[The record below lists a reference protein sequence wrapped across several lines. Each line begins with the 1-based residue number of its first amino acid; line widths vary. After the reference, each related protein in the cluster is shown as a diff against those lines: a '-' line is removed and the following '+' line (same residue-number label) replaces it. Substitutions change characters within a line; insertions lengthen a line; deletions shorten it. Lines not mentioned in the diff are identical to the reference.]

1 MFASTVVAK
10 KDIYPDAI
18 DGDSRILINAG
29 YDEFTKV
36 ISSSLV
42 EPYNDIAEKHL
53 SLLSLHDKVYGL
65 KDVDDGTPEA
75 SSHDLYPY
83 NMKRAYV
90 LHGEGSYLKSVIE
103 DFTINQVS
111 KYTGLDLA
119 QWMHMTEIHQ
129 RMILD
134 VAMRMRREEQRIS
147 NEVSQE
153 VANGS
158 KIN

>member
-1 MFASTVVAK
+1 MFASTVVSK

-18 DGDSRILINAG
+18 NGDERILINAG

-65 KDVDDGTPEA
+65 KDVNEGTPEA
-75 SSHDLYPY
+75 SSVDLYPY

-90 LHGEGSYLKSVIE
+90 LHGEGSYLKSIIE
-103 DFTINQVS
+103 DFTINQVN

-119 QWMHMTEIHQ
+119 QWMHMTEIEQ

-147 NEVSQE
+147 NEVTQE
-153 VANGS
+153 VVNGTKLS
-158 KIN
+158 

>member
-10 KDIYPDAI
+10 KDIYPDGI
-18 DGDSRILINAG
+18 DRDSRILINAG

-65 KDVDDGTPEA
+65 KYVDDGTPEA
-75 SSHDLYPY
+75 SSTDLYPY

-134 VAMRMRREEQRIS
+134 IAMRMRREEQRIS

-153 VANGS
+153 VANS
-158 KIN
+158 TKVS

>member
-1 MFASTVVAK
+1 MAK

-18 DGDSRILINAG
+18 DGDSSILINAG

-153 VANGS
+153 VANNTKVS
-158 KIN
+158 

>member
-10 KDIYPDAI
+10 KDIYPDAV
-18 DGDSRILINAG
+18 DGDSSILINAG

-65 KDVDDGTPEA
+65 KDVDDGTPE
-75 SSHDLYPY
+75 SSSTDLYPY

>member
-10 KDIYPDAI
+10 KDIYPDAV
-18 DGDSRILINAG
+18 DGDSSILINAG

-65 KDVDDGTPEA
+65 KDVDDGTPEV
-75 SSHDLYPY
+75 SSTDLYPY

>member
-10 KDIYPDAI
+10 KDIYPDAV
-18 DGDSRILINAG
+18 DGDSSILINAG

-119 QWMHMTEIHQ
+119 QWLHMTETHQ

-134 VAMRMRREEQRIS
+134 IAMRMRREEQRIS

-153 VANGS
+153 VANS
-158 KIN
+158 TKVS